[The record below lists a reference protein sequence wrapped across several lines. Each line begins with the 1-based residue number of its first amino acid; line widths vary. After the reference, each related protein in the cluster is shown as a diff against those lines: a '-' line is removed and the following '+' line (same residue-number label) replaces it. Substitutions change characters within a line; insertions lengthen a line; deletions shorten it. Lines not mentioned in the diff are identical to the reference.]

1 MSLQLCSFFIDS
13 VHVFNVLL
21 LRVSVD
27 VASSS
32 GSRRGFILTRFQC
45 RNYVRFFFFA
55 AIPSLAHVLR
65 VAGRGENVFCQGF
78 SKEFCMFFVSGLAHV
93 YVILSIAVESPC
105 CCRGSRTRPICE
117 QGSVTKLCK
126 VFCSRQFWH
135 IFMTHLSRVH
145 IVGASSRGSRTKS
158 ICEKGSA
165 MKFSAYFFHPLLV

>member
-1 MSLQLCSFFIDS
+1 MWWEYDLYIIFSNDSCTLHVIKSWPWVTCLRRRTWLLSLQLCSFFIDS

-105 CCRGSRTRPICE
+105 CCRQQARVADETYLWTR
-117 QGSVTKLCK
+117 
-126 VFCSRQFWH
+126 
-135 IFMTHLSRVH
+135 
-145 IVGASSRGSRTKS
+145 
-158 ICEKGSA
+158 
-165 MKFSAYFFHPLLV
+165 FSNEAL